1 MRREE
6 ENEVTE
12 EIRDRL
18 PTVEEL
24 KNVRQL
30 LEESRRNKWL
40 FANLRIWGAVA
51 LSALMFFASG
61 SFDSVKQFLK
71 RIIL

>member
-1 MRREE
+1 MRRDDED
-6 ENEVTE
+6 EVSE
-12 EIRDRL
+12 KIRDRL

-24 KNVRQL
+24 RNVRQL

-40 FANLRIWGAVA
+40 FTNLRIWGAVA
-51 LSALMFFASG
+51 VSALMFFASG